1 MGTEPERTVERY
13 DKTSPWPIVVVLGVV
28 LSELG
33 ILFNV
38 YAVSVAGL
46 VIFVGSVSG
55 IVHEAGY
62 VVSPWRLLVGL
73 GVALAVA
80 GGALVSVRLDGALSA
95 SVFAAAAADGVL
107 QRGLTVA
114 ATGVVVSVA
123 GVVLPRV
130 LKQ

>member
-1 MGTEPERTVERY
+1 MATESERY
-13 DKTSPWPIVVVLGVV
+13 DKTSPWPIVVVLGLV

-38 YAVSVAGL
+38 YPVAVAGL
-46 VIFVGSVSG
+46 VVFVGSVSG
-55 IVHEAGY
+55 IVDEAGY

-73 GVALAVA
+73 GAVLAVL
-80 GGALVSVRLDGALSA
+80 GGIVVSLRVDGGLSA

-114 ATGVVVSVA
+114 ATGAVVAVA
-123 GVVLPRV
+123 GIVLPRV
-130 LKQ
+130 LNQ

>member
-1 MGTEPERTVERY
+1 MATESERY
-13 DKTSPWPIVVVLGVV
+13 DKTSPWPIVVVLGLV

-38 YAVSVAGL
+38 YPVAVAGL
-46 VIFVGSVSG
+46 VVFVGSVSG

-73 GVALAVA
+73 GAVLAVL
-80 GGALVSVRLDGALSA
+80 GGIIVSVRFDGGLSA
-95 SVFAAAAADGVL
+95 SVFAAAATDGIL
-107 QRGLTVA
+107 QRGLTIA
-114 ATGVVVSVA
+114 ATGAVVSVA

-130 LKQ
+130 WNQ

>member
-1 MGTEPERTVERY
+1 MATESERY

-28 LSELG
+28 FSELG

-38 YAVSVAGL
+38 LPVAVAGL
-46 VIFVGSVSG
+46 VVFVGSVSG

-73 GVALAVA
+73 GAALAVL
-80 GGALVSVRLDGALSA
+80 GGVVVSVRFDGGLSA
-95 SVFAAAAADGVL
+95 SVFSAAAADGVL

-114 ATGVVVSVA
+114 VTGVVVSVA
-123 GVVLPRV
+123 GTVLPRV
-130 LKQ
+130 WNQ

>member
-1 MGTEPERTVERY
+1 MATESERY

-28 LSELG
+28 FSEFG

-38 YAVSVAGL
+38 YPVAVAGL
-46 VIFVGSVSG
+46 VVFVGSVSG

-73 GVALAVA
+73 GAALAVL
-80 GGALVSVRLDGALSA
+80 GGVIVSVRFDGGLSA
-95 SVFAAAAADGVL
+95 SVFAAAAADGIL
-107 QRGLTVA
+107 QRGLTIA
-114 ATGVVVSVA
+114 ATGAVVSVA

-130 LKQ
+130 WNQ

>member
-1 MGTEPERTVERY
+1 MATESERY

-28 LSELG
+28 FSELG

-38 YAVSVAGL
+38 YPVAVAGL
-46 VIFVGSVSG
+46 VVFVGSVSG

-73 GVALAVA
+73 GAALAVL
-80 GGALVSVRLDGALSA
+80 GGVIVSVRFDGGLSA
-95 SVFAAAAADGVL
+95 SVFAAAAADGIL
-107 QRGLTVA
+107 QRGLTIA
-114 ATGVVVSVA
+114 ATGAVVSVA

-130 LKQ
+130 WNQ